1 MKALVYNGPR
11 DVTVKEVPDPRI
23 ERPTD
28 VLVKITRTNIC
39 GSDLHMYEGRTDMES
54 GRVLGHE
61 NMGEVVEVGSGV
73 DRLNVGD
80 MVAVPFNVACGH
92 CKNCERGLTNYCIT
106 AQPQEGFAGGV
117 LAAREGVT
125 QPAMTQLISR
135 LEESGL
141 VRREPSP
148 DDGRVVL
155 VVITEQGLA
164 TLAHRRSARAERLAG
179 VIAQLSPDHRAA
191 LAAAL
196 PALDALASV
205 PREDDPARAMTR

>member
-1 MKALVYNGPR
+1 MDSAVG
-11 DVTVKEVPDPRI
+11 TVAHDSLATELATELASDI
-23 ERPTD
+23 ERIVRLFRSLSPA
-28 VLVKITRTNIC
+28 
-39 GSDLHMYEGRTDMES
+39 S
-54 GRVLGHE
+54 GLSMTAAATLAGLERLGPQ
-61 NMGEVVEVGSGV
+61 
-73 DRLNVGD
+73 RLT
-80 MVAVPFNVACGH
+80 
-92 CKNCERGLTNYCIT
+92 L
-106 AQPQEGFAGGV
+106 

-155 VVITEQGLA
+155 VALTEQGRA

-179 VIAQLSPDHRAA
+179 IIAQLSPDHRAA

-205 PREDDPARAMTR
+205 TRDDDPGRVAAR

>member
-1 MKALVYNGPR
+1 MTAAATLAG
-11 DVTVKEVPDPRI
+11 I
-23 ERPTD
+23 ER
-28 VLVKITRTNIC
+28 
-39 GSDLHMYEGRTDMES
+39 
-54 GRVLGHE
+54 LGPQ
-61 NMGEVVEVGSGV
+61 
-73 DRLNVGD
+73 RLT
-80 MVAVPFNVACGH
+80 
-92 CKNCERGLTNYCIT
+92 L
-106 AQPQEGFAGGV
+106 

-155 VVITEQGLA
+155 VAITEQGRA
-164 TLAHRRSARAERLAG
+164 TLAHRRSGRAERLAG
-179 VIAQLSPDHRAA
+179 IIAQLSPDHRAA

-205 PREDDPARAMTR
+205 TREDDPARAAAR

>member
-1 MKALVYNGPR
+1 MTHDSLAAALAGDFERIVGLFRSLSPASGLSMTAAATLASVERLGPQ
-11 DVTVKEVPDPRI
+11 
-23 ERPTD
+23 
-28 VLVKITRTNIC
+28 
-39 GSDLHMYEGRTDMES
+39 
-54 GRVLGHE
+54 
-61 NMGEVVEVGSGV
+61 
-73 DRLNVGD
+73 RLT
-80 MVAVPFNVACGH
+80 
-92 CKNCERGLTNYCIT
+92 L
-106 AQPQEGFAGGV
+106 

-155 VVITEQGLA
+155 VAITEQGRA
-164 TLAHRRSARAERLAG
+164 TLARRRSARAERLAG
-179 VIAQLSPDHRAA
+179 IIAQLSPDHRAA

-205 PREDDPARAMTR
+205 RREDDPARATTR

>member
-1 MKALVYNGPR
+1 MDLSGTVELDSIAAALAADLERIVGLYRSLSPASGLSM
-11 DVTVKEVPDPRI
+11 TAAATLAGI
-23 ERPTD
+23 ER
-28 VLVKITRTNIC
+28 
-39 GSDLHMYEGRTDMES
+39 
-54 GRVLGHE
+54 LGPQ
-61 NMGEVVEVGSGV
+61 
-73 DRLNVGD
+73 RLT
-80 MVAVPFNVACGH
+80 
-92 CKNCERGLTNYCIT
+92 L
-106 AQPQEGFAGGV
+106 

-155 VVITEQGLA
+155 VAITGQGRA

-179 VIAQLSPDHRAA
+179 IIAQLSPDHRAA
-191 LAAAL
+191 LTAAL

-205 PREDDPARAMTR
+205 PREDDPVRATTR

>member
-1 MKALVYNGPR
+1 MESSSSTVATVTAAELAAAL
-11 DVTVKEVPDPRI
+11 TVDLERIMGLYRSLIEPGGLSLTAAATLASI
-23 ERPTD
+23 ER
-28 VLVKITRTNIC
+28 
-39 GSDLHMYEGRTDMES
+39 
-54 GRVLGHE
+54 LGPQ
-61 NMGEVVEVGSGV
+61 
-73 DRLNVGD
+73 RLT
-80 MVAVPFNVACGH
+80 M
-92 CKNCERGLTNYCIT
+92 
-106 AQPQEGFAGGV
+106 

-191 LAAAL
+191 
-196 PALDALASV
+196 
-205 PREDDPARAMTR
+205 